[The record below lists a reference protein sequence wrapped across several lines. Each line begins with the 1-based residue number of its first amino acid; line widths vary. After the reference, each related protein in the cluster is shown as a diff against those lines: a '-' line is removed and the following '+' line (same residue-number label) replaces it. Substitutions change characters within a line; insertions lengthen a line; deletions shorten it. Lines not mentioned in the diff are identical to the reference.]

1 MKVLSA
7 VPIESF
13 PDAYNFLLENADTT
27 FLKYPTYEEVFS
39 IISQFDGI
47 FPNAKMRIDEKLLK
61 SAENLKVISIPAMGT
76 DNIDLSFCK
85 QKGIKVFSLSDAKE
99 LMMGIPS
106 TAEFTIALMLSLLK
120 KLYHSTRSVL
130 VDSKWIT
137 SDFRGYDLKGKT
149 VGIIGY
155 GVVGQNVAKLLSS
168 FDVNLLVHDPFIE
181 SKIQGTSFTSMEELL
196 KNSDIVT
203 VHVPFSPET
212 KNLIDS
218 DQFGMMQDTIFINAS
233 RGEVINEN
241 ALIEALENK
250 YVRSA
255 GLDVLVNESDLDFS
269 SNALINYARLH
280 DNLIITPHC
289 AGSSNDALK
298 QTFLFSAKRLIHHL
312 QKNES

>member
-13 PDAYNFLLENADTT
+13 PAAYNFLKENADTT
-27 FLKYPTYEEVFS
+27 FLKYPAYEEVLP
-39 IISQFDGI
+39 IISQFDGL

-76 DNIDLSFCK
+76 DNIDLLYCK
-85 QKGIKVFSLSDAKE
+85 QKGIEVFSLSDAKE
-99 LMMGIPS
+99 LMIGIPS
-106 TAEFTIALMLSLLK
+106 TAEFTLALMLSLLK
-120 KLYHSTRSVL
+120 NLYHSTRSVL

-181 SKIQGTSFTSMEELL
+181 SKIQGISFTSMEELL

-203 VHVPFSPET
+203 VHVPFSLET

-241 ALIEALENK
+241 ALVEALENK
-250 YVRSA
+250 CVKSA
-255 GLDVLVNESDLDFS
+255 GLDVLSNESNLDFS
-269 SNALINYARLH
+269 SNPLINYARLH

-298 QTFLFSAKRLIHHL
+298 QTFLFSAKKLINYL
-312 QKNES
+312 NKNE